1 MKTKGIT
8 FNTPKKMNRKGAT
21 FGKALNHLVEQG
33 SHFEHLNVAAPAGM
47 VSTVSPSNLSNA
59 VQNAIDTANANSLM
73 TPVADFRSPVSAAL
87 FDILITRATNTIM
100 PATNLPIPVFGV
112 LDQESDWTEIIGQFL
127 PAGITYEVA
136 RGADKKSLDFTFSDG
151 VHADVVNVS
160 CNQVPYVNLLAAGL
174 DSVFRM
180 QQLKMQ
186 ISNVANQLQ
195 FSQSVRTFDR
205 SFFGY
210 HKDDQFTPNQ
220 FKTDLQNQN
229 DIRTI
234 NNLIDI
240 DKQRTILFSM
250 IPVAGTLTISA
261 FVQAY
266 NKGMNVNSLNG

>member
-1 MKTKGIT
+1 MPARRMSKRGTS
-8 FNTPKKMNRKGAT
+8 

-33 SHFEHLNVAAPAGM
+33 SHFEHLTKTTGPDTYTTVNNNQL
-47 VSTVSPSNLSNA
+47 STA
-59 VQNAIDTANANSLM
+59 VQNAIDTANSNSLM

-87 FDILITRATNTIM
+87 FDILITRNSANIAA
-100 PATNLPIPVFGV
+100 PLPIPIFGV
-112 LDQESDWTEIIGQFL
+112 LDQESDWIEIIGQFL
-127 PAGITYEVA
+127 ASGITYEVT
-136 RGADKKSLDFTFSDG
+136 RGADKKSLDFTFTAAG
-151 VHADVVNVS
+151 PLTDVVNVS

-205 SFFGY
+205 SFFGF

-234 NNLIDI
+234 NNLIDV
-240 DKQRTILFSM
+240 DKQRTILVSM
-250 IPVAGTLTISA
+250 IAVAETLTISA